1 MSTIGEQ
8 MQETPETAHKRMMQ
22 DAATERRAE
31 IRTWAKW
38 GCCIAV
44 AALAV
49 TLFTAAVMVAAFL
62 FGYGFGLPDR
72 TVGIACMAVG
82 LVIAIA
88 ALVVLRIWANSPTAE
103 DE

>member
-1 MSTIGEQ
+1 MSEEEMREMGRKLGREIG
-8 MQETPETAHKRMMQ
+8 R
-22 DAATERRAE
+22 
-31 IRTWAKW
+31 
-38 GCCIAV
+38 
-44 AALAV
+44 AV
-49 TLFTAAVMVAAFL
+49 TLFTAAVMGGGIL